1 MPTTTRRDFL
11 TTTAATLAAPAF
23 VQALGTGEKLNV
35 GLIGTGNRGPTLLRE
50 AITLGHNAVAVCDIA
65 KFRLEKC
72 LEAVAASGQPKP
84 DVYDDFRRLLDQKN
98 IDAVIIATPDHHHRD
113 QLIAAVSADKDVYIE
128 TPLSKTI
135 EEGKEM
141 IEAVNQTRRVVQVGN
156 QHRSGPH
163 WRRCG
168 HVVDSDDF
176 GDLVWA
182 KVWDT
187 RNWRDTDPFAVP
199 GWFDD
204 ESVEQIDWPAFLGK
218 AQKRP
223 FNPNRYWAWRWY
235 WDYAGGLMTDT
246 GADLLDLVQWIG
258 DVAAPKSVVANGG
271 VYHFEQWETPD
282 VVHGVW
288 DYGKFV
294 ATFGAEFVNGADGV
308 GAAFYGTRQT
318 LVCDARGK
326 IRLFDTNE
334 PITAETE
341 PSAMWEVE
349 NETPLHVRNWLECCK
364 SRREPNSPIE
374 LGHSAIL
381 PAHLGNLSYRTGKK
395 VYWDADRKEI
405 IGG

>member
-1 MPTTTRRDFL
+1 MPTTRRDFL
-11 TTTAATLAAPAF
+11 TTAAATLAAPAF
-23 VQALGTGEKLNV
+23 VRALGTGEKLNV
-35 GLIGTGNRGPTLLRE
+35 GLIGTGSRGPALLRE
-50 AITLGHNAVAVCDIA
+50 AITLGHNAVALCDVA
-65 KFRLEKC
+65 EFRLEACGK
-72 LEAVAASGQPKP
+72 LVADAGQPKP
-84 DVYDDFRRLLDQKN
+84 DAYDDYRRLLDQKN
-98 IDAVIIATPDHHHRD
+98 VDAVVIATPDHHHRD
-113 QLIAAVSADKDVYIE
+113 QLLAAVAADKDVYVE

-141 IEAVNQTRRVVQVGN
+141 IEAVGQTRRVVQVGN
-156 QHRSGPH
+156 QRRSGPH
-163 WRRCG
+163 WRRCR
-168 HVVDSDDF
+168 HVVQSDDF

-187 RNWRDTDPFAVP
+187 RNWQDDDPTAVP
-199 GWFDD
+199 DWFDD
-204 ESVEQIDWPAFLGK
+204 ECEEQIDWPAFLGK

-235 WDYAGGLMTDT
+235 WDYAGGLMTGP

-258 DVAAPKSVVANGG
+258 DAAAPKSVAANGG
-271 VYHFEQWETPD
+271 VYHFKQWETPD

-294 ATFGAEFVNGADGV
+294 ATFGAECVNGADGV

-326 IRLFDTNE
+326 IKLYDTAG
-334 PITAETE
+334 PITPDTE
-341 PSAMWEVE
+341 LIAMWEVE
-349 NETPLHVRNWLECCK
+349 DETPLHVRNWLECCK
-364 SRREPNSPIE
+364 SRREPNSPVE
-374 LGHSAIL
+374 LGHGVIL

-395 VYWDADRKEI
+395 VYWDADRQEI